1 MFSGFSYSPG
11 FSVSP
16 VPFAF
21 LQDPLLIAQIL
32 RSTLIGGGLGILTE
46 KLIQKFCEEEGLNES
61 DPNFIDVIKAN
72 VFRALGISGA
82 AYGVN
87 VASAITSPVVSHL
100 ITTNGLTFAIVLAFG
115 GIISFQ
121 KWFQKDLEASQR
133 RYEVAILQVKKVLR
147 DKIGRD
153 VTSVIRRFI

>member
-1 MFSGFSYSPG
+1 MFSGVPYSPG
-11 FSVSP
+11 FSGGP
-16 VPFAF
+16 VPFPF
-21 LQDPLLIAQIL
+21 LQDPILIAQLL

-46 KLIQKFCEEEGLNES
+46 KLIQKFYEEESLDES

-72 VFRALGISGA
+72 VLRALGISGA
-82 AYGVN
+82 AYGIT
-87 VASAITSPVVSHL
+87 VASAIANPVISHL

-115 GIISFQ
+115 GIVSFQ
-121 KWFQKDLEASQR
+121 KWFQKDQEVSQR
-133 RYEVAILQVKKVLR
+133 RYELATLQAKKILG

>member
-1 MFSGFSYSPG
+1 MFSSFSYFPGSPI
-11 FSVSP
+11 
-16 VPFAF
+16 PFPF
-21 LQDPLLIAQIL
+21 PEDPFLIAQIL
-32 RSTLIGGGLGILTE
+32 RSTLIGGSLGILTE
-46 KLIQKFCEEEGLNES
+46 KLIQKLCEEQDLNQS

-72 VFRALGISGA
+72 ILRALGISGA

-115 GIISFQ
+115 GIVSFQ
-121 KWFQKDLEASQR
+121 KWFQKDQEASQR
-133 RYEVAILQVKKVLR
+133 RYELATLHAKKILG
-147 DKIGRD
+147 DTIGRD